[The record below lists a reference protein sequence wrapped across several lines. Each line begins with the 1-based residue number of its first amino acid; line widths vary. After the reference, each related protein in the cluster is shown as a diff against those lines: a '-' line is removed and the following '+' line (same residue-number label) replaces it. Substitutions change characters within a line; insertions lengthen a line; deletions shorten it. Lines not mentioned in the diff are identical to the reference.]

1 MNIYARYFDQ
11 DTLVH
16 SFDELLEFLS
26 SIPDIHVTQE
36 LVSEVRAYL
45 DSDMPYPKRYKI
57 RPRVYFI
64 LIKTTAASMAEFKA
78 NRKTV
83 APAPPANDS
92 YNKKEMK
99 MAQLAEVR
107 PGWYKGRI
115 IFKRVIQIPNT
126 TKFQYQDTAFSAYV
140 KAQSGQECYNKIIN
154 HLKNRQ
160 DVDLRSQFPSARG
173 QSFQFEFLYPVLAPV
188 FKAGSTSAG
197 AKAGA

>member
-188 FKAGSTSAG
+188 FKAGSTSVG